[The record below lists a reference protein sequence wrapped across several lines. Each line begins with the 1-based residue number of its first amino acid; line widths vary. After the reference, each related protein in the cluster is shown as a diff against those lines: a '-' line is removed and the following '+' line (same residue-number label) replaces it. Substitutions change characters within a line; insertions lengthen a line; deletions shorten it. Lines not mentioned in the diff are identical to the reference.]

1 VSHRAIV
8 LGGSG
13 FVGSAIVRRLER
25 AGWETVAMGMRE
37 LDLTA
42 AEARERLAARLVPET
57 RLLVLAAAAT
67 PDRVR
72 GQPGYERNLT
82 MANAVATAI
91 ADKRGLRLAYLSSI
105 AVYGNR
111 AGRFVEQDTGEATDH
126 YGLGKMQSEHLLAR
140 ACETAGV
147 HFLAIRPSIV
157 YGPSD
162 SHTSY
167 GPSRLAREYLAGQ
180 VELFGRGE
188 DRRDFI
194 YVEDVAEALLRLV
207 EAEARGAFNVAE
219 GRARAFAE
227 VLDTLR
233 RLRPGPVAVRHR
245 ERTAPLYHQE
255 IAIERLRAA
264 VPAFAP
270 LPLEEGLRRT
280 LDRTA
285 P

>member
-1 VSHRAIV
+1 MSDHAIV
-8 LGGSG
+8 LGGTG
-13 FVGSAIVRRLER
+13 FVGGAIGRRLER
-25 AGWETVAMGMRE
+25 AGWQVNAMGMRD
-37 LDLTA
+37 LDLTVA
-42 AEARERLAARLVPET
+42 QASERLTARLTPDT

-72 GQPGYERNLT
+72 GQLGYDRNLS
-82 MANAVATAI
+82 MANAVARAI
-91 ADKRGLRLAYLSSI
+91 ERKNGLRLAYLSSI

-111 AGRFVEQDTGEATDH
+111 AGRVVEQDAGGATDP
-126 YGLGKMQSEHLLAR
+126 YGLGKMHCEQLLAR

-157 YGPSD
+157 YGPGD

-167 GPSRLAREYLAGQ
+167 GPSRLTREYLAGQ

-188 DRRDFI
+188 DGRDFV
-194 YVEDVAEALLRLV
+194 YVDDVAEALLHLV
-207 EAEARGAFNVAE
+207 DAEARGIFNVAE
-219 GRARAFAE
+219 GRSRAFAE
-227 VLDTLR
+227 VLDTLQ
-233 RLRPGPVAVRHR
+233 RLRPRPVAVRHR

-264 VPAFAP
+264 IPAFAP

-280 LDRTA
+280 LDRT
-285 P
+285 